1 MEKGQSK
8 EEIILNLMLSII
20 VPVFNEER
28 IIRNSL
34 PRVFNLDIDK
44 EVIVINDGS
53 SDQTLNILKDLQKEY
68 SFTLI
73 NKEVNSGK
81 GNSIKLALENI
92 QGEFFIVCDAD
103 LEYDSQDIIP
113 LFEEIKQ
120 RYQDN
125 PQEKIAVYGSRFLN
139 KKNFSPHRLV
149 NSLLTAITN
158 ILFGCHL
165 TDMETCFKLVPQ
177 KALKNISIAGNRFE
191 IEPEITAKL
200 IKDGYKII
208 ELPINYSP
216 RWYQDGKKI
225 KARDGLL
232 AIKTLFSERFN
243 R

>member
-1 MEKGQSK
+1 
-8 EEIILNLMLSII
+8 MLSII
-20 VPVFNEER
+20 VPIFNEEK

-34 PRVFNLDIDK
+34 PKVFNLNIDK

-53 SDQTLNILKDLQKEY
+53 NDQTLNILKDLQKKY
-68 SFTLI
+68 SFNLI

-81 GNSIKLALENI
+81 GNSVKLALENI

-103 LEYDSQDIIP
+103 LEYNPQDIIT
-113 LFEEIKQ
+113 LFEEIKK
-120 RYQDN
+120 RYQKN

-149 NSLLTAITN
+149 NSLLTTITN
-158 ILFGCHL
+158 ILFGCRL
-165 TDMETCFKLVPQ
+165 TDMETCFKMIPK
-177 KALKNISIAGNRFE
+177 KATENITITGNRFE

-200 IKDGYKII
+200 IKNDYKII

-232 AIKTLFSERFN
+232 AIKTLFSERLN
-243 R
+243 H